1 MIIFCESFKLLNINH
16 GPGTCIDVRH
26 ASVMPGVLSRRCNTE
41 RDGILYVIIYLP
53 DCCLFRS
60 FIRFLRLIMI
70 DFIVLKA
77 KLFWSSAA
85 NAEPQ
90 SSQEIVTPSPQLAVN
105 LQTSKFTLPV

>member
-1 MIIFCESFKLLNINH
+1 
-16 GPGTCIDVRH
+16 
-26 ASVMPGVLSRRCNTE
+26 
-41 RDGILYVIIYLP
+41 
-53 DCCLFRS
+53 
-60 FIRFLRLIMI
+60 MI